1 MMPARKQT
9 MTYAEYLAAEEKS
22 HEKHEFLDGEVYA
35 MAGGTPDHAALA
47 MAFGSELRSALGDLP
62 CRVFSSDLRV
72 RIRATGLTTYP
83 DISVVCGK
91 LETDAEDRH
100 AVVNPVLIVEVLSDS
115 SEAYDR
121 GEKFAHYR
129 HLSSLREYVLVSQNH
144 RRVEVYRRNDAGRWE
159 LFEYEA
165 GASAELCSLGSLG
178 CFVRVDEVY
187 RDPLAAAAAH

>member
-1 MMPARKQT
+1 MMPAQKQT

-22 HEKHEFLDGEVYA
+22 LEKHEFLDGEVYA

-47 MAFGSELRSALGDLP
+47 MAFGGELGNALRDRP

-83 DISVVCGK
+83 DVSVVCGK

-100 AVVNPVLIVEVLSDS
+100 AVVNPLLLVEVLSDS

-129 HLSSLREYVLVSQNH
+129 HLPSLREYVLVSQ
-144 RRVEVYRRNDAGRWE
+144 RRPRIEVYRRNEAGRWE
-159 LFEYEA
+159 LFEYES
-165 GASAELCSLGSLG
+165 GASAELSSVGCSVS
-178 CFVRVDEVY
+178 VDEVY
-187 RDPLAAAAAH
+187 RDPLSAAAPG